1 MRIGFISM
9 PLMGHLNPMVALAR
23 KLQSRGND
31 VVFVG
36 IPDSEPTVLAAGI
49 PFLPYCEEEYP
60 IGSMARI
67 LGPAATMRGLALAE
81 FAYRDLIAGLNEAAF
96 EHLPEKLAEAGI
108 GALVLDTIHSFIE
121 LVPMSLGIPYV
132 HIWNVFP
139 VDTTGLTPP
148 SYFSWPQET
157 TRAARARNIDGW
169 KMIESFLPPLWAV
182 AKPFAEKN
190 GLTINWENPTATY
203 SKLAVITQAPREFDF
218 AESPW
223 PEHFY
228 YTGPFHDEEG
238 RESIPFPWEKLSGKP
253 LIYASLGTLVNGLE
267 EVYRVILDTVATLPE
282 IQVVVSV
289 GSNLKLEDL
298 EPIPSNAIVVGGA
311 PQIDLLKRASLC
323 ITHAGLNTTLETLA
337 QGVPMVAI
345 PIGFDQPGVAARIA
359 YHGVGEFVEVE
370 QLTARR
376 LSELIMKVLSDS
388 AYRDKAHAFQTVIR
402 RLRGLDLAADVIEQ
416 AFKKDISQLEPIS

>member
-1 MRIGFISM
+1 MRIGLISM

-23 KLQSRGND
+23 KLRSRGND
-31 VVFVG
+31 VVFIG
-36 IPDSEPTVLAAGI
+36 IPDIEPAVLAAGVT
-49 PFLPYCEEEYP
+49 FLPYCEEEYP
-60 IGSMARI
+60 LGSMARI

-81 FAYRDLIAGLNEAAF
+81 FAYRDLIPGLNQAAF
-96 EHLPEKLAEAGI
+96 KHLPEKLAEAGI
-108 GALVLDTIHSFIE
+108 QALVLDTIHSFVE
-121 LVPMSLGIPYV
+121 LVPMSLGMPYV

-157 TRAARARNIDGW
+157 TPAARARNLDGW
-169 KMIESFLPPLWAV
+169 RAIESFLPPLWAV
-182 AKPFAEKN
+182 AKPFAEQN
-190 GLTINWENPTATY
+190 GLDINWEDPTATY

-223 PEHFY
+223 PEHFH
-228 YTGPFHDEEG
+228 YTGPFHDEGG
-238 RESIPFPWEKLSGKP
+238 REPIPFPWEKLTGKT

-267 EVYRVILDTVATLPE
+267 EVYRTLLDTVAMSPE
-282 IQVVVSV
+282 FQVVVSV

-298 EPIPSNAIVVGGA
+298 EPIPANAIVVGGA
-311 PQIDLLKRASLC
+311 PQIELLKRASLC

-337 QGVPMVAI
+337 QGVPLVAI

-359 YHGVGEFVEVE
+359 YHGVGEFVGVE
-370 QLTARR
+370 ELTPGR
-376 LSELIMKVLSDS
+376 LAERLKQVSSDL
-388 AYRDKAHAFQTVIR
+388 AYRDKARYFQTVIK

-416 AFKKDISQLEPIS
+416 AFKKSLEVN